1 MTSQLLTVKPD
12 GDGSLIAKLNSH
24 MSAKDPTGDSKAI
37 AGKSILEMLEEGFR
51 NYGRRGICKAGTA
64 APARAGI
71 ESELRDDQ
79 HFSTNS
85 EKRAVHL
92 AFIVAKDTQMDN
104 FISQGLYLN
113 LAIIPPYAK
122 KYQESL
128 TYLTDDLF
136 VNDDTGTAYSL

>member
-1 MTSQLLTVKPD
+1 
-12 GDGSLIAKLNSH
+12 
-24 MSAKDPTGDSKAI
+24 MSTKNPTGDSKAV
-37 AGKSILEMLEEGFR
+37 AGKSILEMLEEGFG
-51 NYGRRGICKAGTA
+51 NYGRRSICEAGTA
-64 APARAGI
+64 APARVGI

-79 HFSTNS
+79 NFSTNS

-113 LAIIPPYAK
+113 LAIVPPHAK